1 VVLPSRVRGMLLAV
15 AALLLAGLATLWSPA
30 VASAHAAY
38 VSSNPAANAVLK
50 TAPTVITLH
59 FAENVNPT
67 GSEVFAYDAKGK
79 QVSTGPARVD
89 RGDLKTMTVGMQ
101 GDDSET
107 YLVVWHNVSADDGD
121 PDTGAF
127 TFIVSA
133 TATPQPTTT
142 SAGGS
147 GGTHTS
153 SSGSTGVPGW
163 VAALIGILGL
173 IVGAAGGIWYSRRA
187 T

>member
-1 VVLPSRVRGMLLAV
+1 VTLPSRVRGTLLAV

-38 VSSNPAANAVLK
+38 VSSDPAANAVLK
-50 TAPTVITLH
+50 TAPPLITLH

-67 GSEVFAYDAKGK
+67 GSEVFVYDAKGK
-79 QVSTGPARVD
+79 QVSTGPAQVD

-127 TFIVSA
+127 TFTVSA
-133 TATPQPTTT
+133 TATPQPTATT
-142 SAGGS
+142 QDRNGHG
-147 GGTHTS
+147 S

-173 IVGAAGGIWYSRRA
+173 VVGAAGGIWYSRRA
-187 T
+187 A

>member
-1 VVLPSRVRGMLLAV
+1 VTLPSRVRGALLAV
-15 AALLLAGLATLWSPA
+15 AALLLAGLAALWSPA

-38 VSSNPAANAVLK
+38 VSSDPAANAVLK
-50 TAPTVITLH
+50 TAPTLVTLH

-67 GSEVFAYDAKGK
+67 GSDVFVYDAKGK
-79 QVSTGPARVD
+79 QVSTGPAQVD

-133 TATPQPTTT
+133 TATPQPTATT
-142 SAGGS
+142 AGGS

-153 SSGSTGVPGW
+153 SSGSTGIPGW

-173 IVGAAGGIWYSRRA
+173 VVGAAGGMFYSRR

>member
-1 VVLPSRVRGMLLAV
+1 MTLPSRVRGTLLAV

-38 VSSNPAANAVLK
+38 VSSDPAANAVLK
-50 TAPTVITLH
+50 TAPTLITLH
-59 FAENVNPT
+59 FAENVTPT
-67 GSEVFAYDAKGK
+67 GSEVFVYDAKGK
-79 QVSTGPARVD
+79 QVSTGPAQVD

-127 TFIVSA
+127 TFTVSA
-133 TATPQPTTT
+133 TATPPPTATT
-142 SAGGS
+142 QDGNGH
-147 GGTHTS
+147 GS

-163 VAALIGILGL
+163 IAALIGILGL
-173 IVGAAGGIWYSRRA
+173 VVGAASGIWYSRRA
-187 T
+187 A

>member
-1 VVLPSRVRGMLLAV
+1 MTLPSHARGALLAV
-15 AALLLAGLATLWSPA
+15 AALLLVGLAAWWSPA

-38 VSSNPAANAVLK
+38 VSSDPAANAVLK
-50 TAPTVITLH
+50 TAPILVTLH

-67 GSEVFAYDAKGK
+67 GSDVFVYDAKGK
-79 QVSTGPARVD
+79 QVSTGPAQVD
-89 RGDLKTMTVGMQ
+89 RGDLKTMMVGMQ

-127 TFIVSA
+127 TFTVSA
-133 TATPQPTTT
+133 TATPQPTATT
-142 SAGGS
+142 AGGS

-163 VAALIGILGL
+163 IAVLIGILGL
-173 IVGAAGGIWYSRRA
+173 VVGAAGGMFYSRR

>member
-1 VVLPSRVRGMLLAV
+1 MTLPSRVRGTLLAV
-15 AALLLAGLATLWSPA
+15 AALLLAGLAALWSPT

-38 VSSNPAANAVLK
+38 VSSDPAANAVLK
-50 TAPTVITLH
+50 TAPTLITLH

-67 GSEVFAYDAKGK
+67 GSEVFVYDAKGK
-79 QVSTGPARVD
+79 QVSTGPAQVD

-127 TFIVSA
+127 TFTVSA
-133 TATPQPTTT
+133 TATPQPTATT
-142 SAGGS
+142 QDGNGH
-147 GGTHTS
+147 GS

-173 IVGAAGGIWYSRRA
+173 VVGAAGGIWYSRRA
-187 T
+187 A

>member
-1 VVLPSRVRGMLLAV
+1 VTLPSRVRGTLLAV

-38 VSSNPAANAVLK
+38 VSSDPAANAVLK
-50 TAPTVITLH
+50 TAPTLITLH

-67 GSEVFAYDAKGK
+67 GSEVFVYDAKGK
-79 QVSTGPARVD
+79 QVSTGPAQVD

-127 TFIVSA
+127 TFTVSA
-133 TATPQPTTT
+133 TATPQPTATT
-142 SAGGS
+142 QDGNGH
-147 GGTHTS
+147 GS

-163 VAALIGILGL
+163 IAALIGILGL
-173 IVGAAGGIWYSRRA
+173 VVGAASGIWYSRRA
-187 T
+187 A

>member
-1 VVLPSRVRGMLLAV
+1 VTLPSRVRGTLLAV
-15 AALLLAGLATLWSPA
+15 AALLLAGLAALWSPA

-38 VSSNPAANAVLK
+38 VSSDPAANAVLK
-50 TAPTVITLH
+50 TAPTLITLH

-67 GSEVFAYDAKGK
+67 GSEVFVYDAKGK
-79 QVSTGPARVD
+79 QVSTGPAQVD

-127 TFIVSA
+127 TFTVSA
-133 TATPQPTTT
+133 TATPQPTATT
-142 SAGGS
+142 QDGNGH
-147 GGTHTS
+147 GS

-163 VAALIGILGL
+163 IAALIGILGL

-187 T
+187 A

>member
-1 VVLPSRVRGMLLAV
+1 MPRMSRRIPRPTP
-15 AALLLAGLATLWSPA
+15 TL
-30 VASAHAAY
+30 
-38 VSSNPAANAVLK
+38 
-50 TAPTVITLH
+50 ITLH

-67 GSEVFAYDAKGK
+67 GSEVFVYDAKGK
-79 QVSTGPARVD
+79 QVSTGPAQVD

-127 TFIVSA
+127 TFTVSA
-133 TATPQPTTT
+133 TATPQPTATT
-142 SAGGS
+142 QDGNGH
-147 GGTHTS
+147 GS

-173 IVGAAGGIWYSRRA
+173 VVGAAGGIWYSRRA
-187 T
+187 A

>member
-1 VVLPSRVRGMLLAV
+1 VTLPSRVRGTLLAV

-38 VSSNPAANAVLK
+38 VSSDPAANAVLK
-50 TAPTVITLH
+50 TAPTLITLH

-67 GSEVFAYDAKGK
+67 GSEVFVYDAKGK
-79 QVSTGPARVD
+79 QVSTGPAQVD

-127 TFIVSA
+127 TFTVSA
-133 TATPQPTTT
+133 TATPPPTATT
-142 SAGGS
+142 QDGNGH
-147 GGTHTS
+147 GS

-173 IVGAAGGIWYSRRA
+173 VVGAAGGIWYSRRA
-187 T
+187 A